1 MHRLWR
7 GRSRPAHWCRIAAGL
22 LGVLA
27 WTASAAHAQAIPS
40 DSTHVAPG
48 GSSAPS
54 AAEEWYPATLD
65 FGTGLITIPVAWI
78 SPSSSDFWLSYGA
91 MHMNAPPTGVG
102 TPSHWNGNIAIDT
115 HWLQRFD
122 VGLSIYSNNP
132 EWGFFGQVLAVRDG
146 QFASFMPAIAVGFR
160 NLGPFNHEERF
171 LIGSDVVVDSAGQT
185 HEETASY
192 FKKFE
197 TAPTLYAV
205 ATKAI
210 AINTKALSSISLTIG
225 GGNGL
230 FSNDGGLGAAYDKSG
245 TVVRGLFFGARTVTH
260 PTPNTT
266 ISLVGE
272 NDGWDWNA
280 GVLGAWRGLSAGI
293 YVTELDKSSTVSPA
307 SLNLYNYRKWDIAL
321 GYSGNFHDVINGHV
335 LRTQITSLE
344 REEQELRV
352 QVSHRTRMIAQLQTR
367 LALLQQSE
375 FGDVAKQRDQLE
387 KELQAERD
395 AIQKANDR
403 LKQLQGGQPQ

>member
-1 MHRLWR
+1 MHRLRR
-7 GRSRPAHWCRIAAGL
+7 GRSRPAHWCGIAAGL
-22 LGVLA
+22 LGVLV
-27 WTASAAHAQAIPS
+27 WTATPVHAQAIAS
-40 DSTHVAPG
+40 DSTHVVPST
-48 GSSAPS
+48 SSTQS

-65 FGTGLITIPVAWI
+65 FGTGLVTVPVAWI
-78 SPSSSDFWLSYGA
+78 SPNSSDFWLSYGA
-91 MHMNAPPTGVG
+91 VHMNAPPSGVG

-122 VGLSIYSNNP
+122 VGLAVYSNNP

-160 NLGPFNHEERF
+160 NLGPFNHDERF
-171 LIGSDVVVDSAGQT
+171 LIGSDVVADSSGQT
-185 HEETASY
+185 HEQTPSY

-197 TAPTLYAV
+197 TAPTFYAV
-205 ATKAI
+205 ATKSI
-210 AINTKALSSISLTIG
+210 PINAKALSSISLTIG

-230 FSNDGGLGAAYDKSG
+230 FSDNGGLGATYDKSG

-260 PTPNTT
+260 PTPNTL
-266 ISLVGE
+266 ISLVAE
-272 NDGWDWNA
+272 NDAWDWNA
-280 GVLGAWRGLSAGI
+280 GILGGWRGLSAGF
-293 YVTELDKSSTVSPA
+293 YVTELDKGSTVSPS
-307 SLNLYNYRKWDIAL
+307 SLNLYNYRKFNFAL
-321 GYSGNFHDVINGHV
+321 GYSGNFHDVLNGHM

-344 REEQELRV
+344 REQQQLRV
-352 QVSHRTRMIAQLQTR
+352 EVSHRERMITQLQTR
-367 LALLQQSE
+367 LAQLQQSE
-375 FGDVAKQRDQLE
+375 SGDVAKQRQQLE